1 MPQQCPLEGMCGL
14 KGVVYQATV
23 KYDGDKSDT
32 YVGLTERKISDRVK
46 EHYRSF
52 EDYKSKSSTKL
63 SKKIWKLKDQDKN
76 YELKWEI
83 LRSAKPY
90 SSGDTECRL
99 CLAEILIILFQPEKA
114 SLNSRSEMFNKC
126 RHKNKFKLSKF

>member
-1 MPQQCPLEGMCGL
+1 MEGKCGL

-23 KYDGDKSDT
+23 KYDGGKSDT
-32 YVGLTERKISDRVK
+32 YVGLTERKLSDRVN

-63 SKKIWKLKDQDKN
+63 SKKIWNLKDQDKN
-76 YELKWEI
+76 YELKWKI

-90 SSGDTECRL
+90 SSGTTECGL
-99 CLAEILIILFQPEKA
+99 CLTEVKCSI
-114 SLNSRSEMFNKC
+114 SVDTRTNSNCQNSKSSNNFNIY
-126 RHKNKFKLSKF
+126 NSIFYVFLYL